1 MTTPPMLPE
10 IDRTPLIN
18 RLARWAR
25 EFPDDRAYTFVD
37 YATDVDGVAIDLT
50 WRELDERARAV
61 AAAIGR
67 VCEPGRRVAILAP
80 QCMEYVVAFFGVMY
94 AKAIGVPLFSPDLPG
109 HAERLLAVYTDAD
122 PECVLTTS
130 AVLPQVE
137 AFFDQNPVPRPK
149 EILVVDALDPAPAG
163 YVPEEA
169 HADEIAYLQY
179 TSGSTRTPAGVIIT
193 HGSFAANATQ
203 LYGAF
208 DGTPRTS
215 TGVMWLPLF
224 HDMGLVS
231 VCGLTMVYGNPGTFM
246 DPVAF
251 IMRPVRWLEV
261 MSRYTDVFT
270 GGPNFAYEY
279 LTATV
284 TEEEKA
290 KLDLSGVSVF
300 MNGAEPIRPSTMQ
313 DFLAAFASCGLRPEA
328 QVPAYGLAEAT
339 VYVTA
344 SRRDRLP
351 TTSAFDREGLKRGVA
366 RPCSPDDENA
376 SLLVGCG
383 APWGQY
389 ALVVDPETRLARPDG
404 HVGEIWVHGPNVAAG
419 YWGRP
424 EKTAEIFQATL
435 AEPAVGMP
443 AGPWLRT
450 GDLGLWHEGELY
462 VTGRIKD
469 LIIVDGRNHYPQDLE
484 YTAYTA
490 HQAIRRDYAAAFAV
504 TGDDTEGVVVIAERN
519 RRVPIAQ
526 LDIEEVTAAVRAAVK
541 HQHDVHL
548 RDFVLLE
555 PGGLPRTSSAKVART
570 ACRQAYLDGTL
581 PVTRI
586 PGA

>member
-1 MTTPPMLPE
+1 MPTPPMLPE
-10 IDRTPLIN
+10 VDRTPLIN

-25 EFPDDRAYTFVD
+25 EYPDDLAYTFVD
-37 YATDVDGVAIDLT
+37 YGTDADGVSIDLT

-61 AAAIGR
+61 GAALRR
-67 VCEPGRRVAILAP
+67 VCEPGQRVAILAP
-80 QCMEYVVAFFGVMY
+80 QCMEYVVAFFGIMY
-94 AKAIGVPLFSPDLPG
+94 ARAIGVPLFSPDLPG

-122 PECVLTTS
+122 PTCVLTTS
-130 AVLPQVE
+130 SVTTQVE
-137 AFFDQNPVPRPK
+137 GFLDQNPVPRPK
-149 EILVVDALDPAPAG
+149 EILAVDTIEAAPADWT
-163 YVPEEA
+163 PEPAEP
-169 HADEIAYLQY
+169 DEIAYLQY

-193 HGSFAANATQ
+193 HGNFAANATQ

-231 VCGLTMVYGNPGTFM
+231 VAGLPMVYANHGTFM

-261 MSRYTDVFT
+261 MSRHTDVFT

-290 KLDLSGVSVF
+290 RLDLSGVSVF
-300 MNGAEPIRPSTMQ
+300 MNGAEPIRPSTME
-313 DFLAAFASCGLRPEA
+313 DFLAAFASCGMTAES

-351 TTSAFDREGLKRGVA
+351 TTTAFDREGLKQGVA
-366 RPCSPDDENA
+366 RPCDPDDDDA
-376 SLLVGCG
+376 SVLVGCG

-424 EKTAEIFQATL
+424 ETTAELFQATL
-435 AEPAVGMP
+435 AEPAPGMP
-443 AGPWLRT
+443 ATPWMRT
-450 GDLGLWHEGELY
+450 GDLGLWHDGELY

-490 HQAIRRDYAAAFAV
+490 HAAIRGDYAAAFAI
-504 TGDDTEGVVVIAERN
+504 TDDDTEGVVIVAERN

-526 LDIEEVTAAVRAAVK
+526 LDLEEVATAVRAAVK
-541 HQHDVHL
+541 HQHDL
-548 RDFVLLE
+548 RLTDFVLLE
-555 PGGLPRTSSAKVART
+555 PGGLLRTSSAKVARA
-570 ACRQAYLDGTL
+570 ACKQAYLDDSLSTTARRQG
-581 PVTRI
+581 
-586 PGA
+586 